1 MAVTKTDTFDFLID
15 IVPREDI
22 KTTKKLNDDLT
33 RHLLQQPE
41 ALPPYFYPAMMTQPQ
56 LDSMLLYQQQQAQQ
70 QQQQQQQHVSPLQ
83 QVPTQQQQQQ
93 QQQQANLAQQAQQLR
108 LIQQQ
113 QLLQQLAAMQ
123 GLQSGAPGQLRD
135 SSPEASAGQDES
147 ESSE

>member
-70 QQQQQQQHVSPLQ
+70 QQQQHVSPLQ

-135 SSPEASAGQDES
+135 SPPEASAGQDES